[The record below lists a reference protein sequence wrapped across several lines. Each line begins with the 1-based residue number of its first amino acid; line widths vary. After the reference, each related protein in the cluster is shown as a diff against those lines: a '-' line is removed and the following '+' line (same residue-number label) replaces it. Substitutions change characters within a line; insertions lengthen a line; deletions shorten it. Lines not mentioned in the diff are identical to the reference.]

1 MLMRLWKRSKTT
13 LDLDTNM
20 KHSEIISMST
30 KKLKFILKNDDP
42 DVETHDMIDKELYY
56 REQRSI
62 LLDD

>member
-1 MLMRLWKRSKTT
+1 
-13 LDLDTNM
+13 M

-42 DVETHDMIDKELYY
+42 DVKTHDMIDKELYY